1 MAEAFQKR
9 RAGLVAILKHSLTTM
24 APVLYN
30 KGLLTDKEREA
41 AMDESASKWE
51 RAEGLV
57 SGLGTKIQ
65 RNEKTLKEFLE
76 ILQEAR
82 VAHTYVVIMN
92 NELGSLQRERVN
104 ESVRKNAEAA
114 EAKSDEDHP
123 SKWRIVQTDSLE
135 PEPSRREDEAEG
147 TSQVERQEA

>member
-9 RAGLVAILKHSLTTM
+9 RAGLVAILKHSLTTI

-57 SGLGTKIQ
+57 YGLGTKIQ

-76 ILQEAR
+76 ILQEER

-92 NELGSLQRERVN
+92 NELCRLQRERV

-123 SKWRIVQTDSLE
+123 SKRRIVQTDSLE